1 MHDQLGKTDFWQ
13 RHIETL
19 LQDGRPRGGR
29 NERFRGKSRMDSP
42 IRRFARRKFQ
52 ESVLSMVSGVYLGGG
67 SDSPVEE

>member
-19 LQDGRPRGGR
+19 LQDGRPRVGR
-29 NERFRGKSRMDSP
+29 NERFPAGKRTDSP

-52 ESVLSMVSGVYLGGG
+52 QSVLNMVSGVYLGGG
-67 SDSPVEE
+67 SDSPIDE